1 MNSSPVIGWILTGIF
16 FIVVAGLVIGALY
29 YLWVFLTPLLRKGL
43 IKLNS
48 ERAKAIILEVKE
60 IGNGYIVRSNMTS
73 TYTVQPVRVKLEVHP
88 NTGSPYIAYDRLKAK
103 GRYFLPL
110 GGEMQVEVSRFNP
123 HWVVSLP
130 ETTTHEGE
138 QSQKAELLKVKEML
152 ASGSIT
158 SQDYTKKVQEI
169 FPGMSGISSISSGQ
183 SANDPKAELGKM
195 KEMLDS
201 GLITQQDYEKKKDEI
216 LSKM

>member
-1 MNSSPVIGWILTGIF
+1 MNSGAAGWILTGIF

-29 YLWVFLTPLLRKGL
+29 YLWVFLTPLLRKWL

-48 ERAKAIILEVKE
+48 ERGKAIILEVKE

-88 NTGSPYIAYDRLKAK
+88 NNRAAYIAYDRFKVK
-103 GRYFLPL
+103 GRIDLPV

-123 HWVVSLP
+123 HWVVALP
-130 ETTTHEGE
+130 ETTTHVGG
-138 QSQKAELLKVKEML
+138 QSQKQGI
-152 ASGSIT
+152 SPG
-158 SQDYTKKVQEI
+158 I
-169 FPGMSGISSISSGQ
+169 FGISSMSSGQ
-183 SANDPKAELGKM
+183 PANDPKAELGKI

-201 GLITQQDYEKKKDEI
+201 QLITQQDYEKKKDEI
-216 LSKM
+216 LAKM

>member
-1 MNSSPVIGWILTGIF
+1 MNSGAAGWILTGIF
-16 FIVVAGLVIGALY
+16 IIVVAGLVIGALY
-29 YLWVFLTPLLRKGL
+29 YLWVFLAPLLRKWL

-88 NTGSPYIAYDRLKAK
+88 NTGSPYIAYDRFKAK
-103 GRYFLPL
+103 GRYFLPV

-123 HWVVSLP
+123 HWVVALP
-130 ETTTHEGE
+130 ETTTHEGV
-138 QSQKAELLKVKEML
+138 QSQKQGI
-152 ASGSIT
+152 SPSI
-158 SQDYTKKVQEI
+158 
-169 FPGMSGISSISSGQ
+169 FGISSISSGQ
-183 SANDPKAELGKM
+183 PANDPKAELGKI

-201 GLITQQDYEKKKDEI
+201 QLITQQDYEKKKDEI
-216 LSKM
+216 LAKM